1 VHSITTP
8 YAASNEAAK
17 HCPTQGSREATPSS
31 RKETSSDI
39 AIHSAQEAL
48 GWQEEVQAACPR
60 ARDHDDGNDKKAGGS
75 GGGHIVTISHSNK
88 CHARPPTDHFKR
100 LIEEACTNH
109 AYPVRHKL
117 KDYGKMKS
125 S

>member
-17 HCPTQGSREATPSS
+17 HCPTQGRREATPSS
-31 RKETSSDI
+31 HKETSSDI
-39 AIHSAQEAL
+39 AHSAQEAL
-48 GWQEEVQAACPR
+48 GR
-60 ARDHDDGNDKKAGGS
+60 RDHDDGNDKKAGGS
-75 GGGHIVTISHSNK
+75 GGGHIATISHSNK
-88 CHARPPTDHFKR
+88 HHTRPPTDHFKR

>member
-17 HCPTQGSREATPSS
+17 HCPTQGRREATPSS
-31 RKETSSDI
+31 HKETSSDI
-39 AIHSAQEAL
+39 AHSAQEAL
-48 GWQEEVQAACPR
+48 GRQEEAQAACPR
-60 ARDHDDGNDKKAGGS
+60 GRDHDEGNDKKAGGS
-75 GGGHIVTISHSNK
+75 GGGHIATISHSNK
-88 CHARPPTDHFKR
+88 HHMRPPTDHFKR

>member
-1 VHSITTP
+1 VHNIATP

-31 RKETSSDI
+31 HKETLLDI
-39 AIHSAQEAL
+39 AFHSAQEVL
-48 GWQEEVQAACPR
+48 GRQEEAQAACR
-60 ARDHDDGNDKKAGGS
+60 RGQDHNDGNDKKTGS
-75 GGGHIVTISHSNK
+75 SGRGHIVTISHSNK
-88 CHARPPTDHFKR
+88 RHARPPTDHFKR

-117 KDYGKMKS
+117 KDYGMMKS